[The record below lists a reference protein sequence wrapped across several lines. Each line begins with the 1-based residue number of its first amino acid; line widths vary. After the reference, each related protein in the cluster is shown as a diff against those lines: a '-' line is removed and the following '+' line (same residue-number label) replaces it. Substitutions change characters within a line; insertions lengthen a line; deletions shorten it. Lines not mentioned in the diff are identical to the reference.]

1 MDNFTLFICGIVVT
15 LIVGM
20 GVITSQVFMGYFQ
33 YLETERLR
41 QLKKAQAQIFK
52 LQQTQEEEDETA
64 QQSV

>member
-15 LIVGM
+15 LVAGM

-41 QLKKAQAQIFK
+41 QLRKAQAQILE
-52 LQQTQEEEDETA
+52 LQKQQEQKDDKIE
-64 QQSV
+64 QLV

>member
-1 MDNFTLFICGIVVT
+1 MDNFTLFVCGIVVT
-15 LIVGM
+15 LIAGM

-41 QLKKAQAQIFK
+41 QLKKAQAQLLK
-52 LQQTQEEEDETA
+52 LQQAQEKENETS